1 VDLLWLGAQSRSRS
15 ILRISPAAV
24 YCVISINRARVGTK
38 RAILTTP
45 SILRVVGTGLAGVE
59 DGSRQLVVKN
69 SPRHRNITVTV
80 R

>member
-1 VDLLWLGAQSRSRS
+1 MAGCPVPLPLYFAHFPGRS
-15 ILRISPAAV
+15 LF
-24 YCVISINRARVGTK
+24 ISINRVRAGTK

-59 DGSRQLVVKN
+59 DGRQLVVKN

>member
-1 VDLLWLGAQSRSRS
+1 MDLLWLGAQPRSRS

-24 YCVISINRARVGTK
+24 YCVISINRVRVGTK
-38 RAILTTP
+38 RTILTTP

-59 DGSRQLVVKN
+59 DGRQLVVKN
-69 SPRHRNITVTV
+69 SPGHRNIAVTV